1 MNPMGRTYKDREKK
15 GLPRVPNWAR
25 PPAEKTFELDEH
37 KRKKN
42 KDRKD
47 LKERYEDYTND

>member
-1 MNPMGRTYKDREKK
+1 
-15 GLPRVPNWAR
+15 VPNWAR
-25 PPAEKTFELDEH
+25 PPAEKTFELDEN

-47 LKERYEDYTND
+47 LKERTDEYYD

>member
-1 MNPMGRTYKDREKK
+1 MGKTYKDREKK

-25 PPAEKTFELDEH
+25 PPAEKIFELEET

-47 LKERYEDYTND
+47 LKERTDDYYDND